1 MMEGIGQLV
10 NRNPA
15 IVRWGRGMNETFMVE
30 VGDTRF
36 LLTVRDGR
44 LDKVEKARSR
54 CARGASR
61 YAQAANRGKVL
72 AKDPAPGWHDLFA
85 PPRRGE

>member
-30 VGDTRF
+30 VGDTQF

-44 LDKVEKARSR
+44 LDKVEKGPFAMRSWR
-54 CARGASR
+54 CGTR
-61 YAQAANRGKVL
+61 K
-72 AKDPAPGWHDLFA
+72 P
-85 PPRRGE
+85 